1 MLPLYQEN
9 TIFKVDS
16 LEEAFLSSVQH
27 VETVHYGLSLD
38 INEVE
43 GQLLLGY
50 FVLKMVDH
58 VHFRIFQTVH
68 SLQQVF
74 LVVFHVYEG
83 EEVVRLDL

>member
-16 LEEAFLSSVQH
+16 LKETFLSCVQH
-27 VETVHYGLSLD
+27 IETIHYGLSLD

-50 FVLKMVDH
+50 FVLKMVYH
-58 VHFRIFQTVH
+58 VHF
-68 SLQQVF
+68 
-74 LVVFHVYEG
+74 
-83 EEVVRLDL
+83 